1 MTQPVPEPTLGEAAY
16 RVLMPSEATELDEK
30 DLGKVRCVIV
40 TPERAVLDAVA
51 EMVVLPMFDGELG
64 VLAGRAPLVGRLGP
78 GELRLRTGTAVAR
91 FFVDGGFAQVRANTV
106 TVLTPRAVKATE
118 VTAAKAAE
126 ASAQADAITGDD
138 PVSRANR
145 QKARQRALAMARVA
159 GKG

>member
-1 MTQPVPEPTLGEAAY
+1 MTQPFPEPTLKEAAY
-16 RVLMPSEATELDEK
+16 HVLLPSEVTEWEETG
-30 DLGKVRCVIV
+30 LGKVRCVIV
-40 TPERAVLDAVA
+40 TPERAVIDALA

-106 TVLTPRAVKATE
+106 TVLTPRAVKATV

-138 PVSRANR
+138 PVSRANQ
-145 QKARQRALAMARVA
+145 QKARQRALAMGRVA
-159 GKG
+159 GKA

>member
-1 MTQPVPEPTLGEAAY
+1 MAQPTAERTLEGAAY
-16 RVLMPSEATELDEK
+16 RALLPSEVTEFDAK
-30 DLGKVRCVIV
+30 VHGQVRCVIV

-78 GELRLRTGTAVAR
+78 GELRLKTGTAVAR

-138 PVSRANR
+138 AVSRANR
-145 QKARQRALAMARVA
+145 QKARQRALAMGRVA
-159 GKG
+159 GKA

>member
-1 MTQPVPEPTLGEAAY
+1 MTQPVPERTLGEAAY

-51 EMVVLPMFDGELG
+51 ELVVLPMFDGELG

-106 TVLTPRAVKATE
+106 TVLTPRAVKADE

-126 ASAQADAITGDD
+126 AASQADAITGDD

-145 QKARQRALAMARVA
+145 QKARQRALAMGRVA
-159 GKG
+159 GKV

>member
-1 MTQPVPEPTLGEAAY
+1 
-16 RVLMPSEATELDEK
+16 
-30 DLGKVRCVIV
+30 
-40 TPERAVLDAVA
+40 
-51 EMVVLPMFDGELG
+51 MFDGELG

-91 FFVDGGFAQVRANTV
+91 FFVDGGFAQVRANAV
-106 TVLTPRAVKATE
+106 TVLTARAVKASE

-145 QKARQRALAMARVA
+145 QKARQRALAMGRVA
-159 GKG
+159 GKA

>member
-1 MTQPVPEPTLGEAAY
+1 MTQPVPERTLGEAAY

-40 TPERAVLDAVA
+40 TPERAVLDAIA
-51 EMVVLPMFDGELG
+51 EMVILPMFDGELG

-78 GELRLRTGTAVAR
+78 GELRLRTGNNVAR

-106 TVLTPRAVKATE
+106 TVLTPRAVKAAE

-145 QKARQRALAMARVA
+145 QKARQRALAMGRVA
-159 GKG
+159 GNA